1 MIALQLFPVVLSL
14 VVLGAHFLRAGNI
27 SLLAAV
33 VVLLALLAVR
43 RPWAARTL
51 QVALVIGALE
61 WCRTL
66 FSLALER
73 IARGEPVVRLVI
85 ILGAM
90 AMVTVM
96 SSLLFETA
104 TLRRLYRL
112 RPRKAGHDA

>member
-14 VVLGAHFLRAGNI
+14 LVLGAHFLRAGNI
-27 SLLAAV
+27 ALLAAV
-33 VVLLALLAVR
+33 IVLLALLAVP
-43 RPWAARTL
+43 RPWAARAV

-66 FSLALER
+66 FGLALER
-73 IARGEPVVRLVI
+73 IARGEPTVRLVI
-85 ILGAM
+85 ILGAVAM
-90 AMVTVM
+90 ATVL

-112 RPRKAGHDA
+112 RPGKTRRDD